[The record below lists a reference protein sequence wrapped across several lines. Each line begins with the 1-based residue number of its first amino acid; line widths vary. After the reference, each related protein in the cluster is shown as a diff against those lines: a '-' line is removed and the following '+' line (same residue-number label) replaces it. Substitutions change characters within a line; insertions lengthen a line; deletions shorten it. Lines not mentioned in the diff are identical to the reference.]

1 MFIYVVCPVQDNVA
15 ISFLYS
21 FSKYQIQFASQLL
34 NKSPTMEFKFKL
46 VINVL
51 NFSNHE
57 LPNNVASYSR
67 KDKFVCVT
75 LSLAK
80 IIEDFNEF
88 LRFLS
93 YFDKPFGILSGVQNI
108 PLKR

>member
-1 MFIYVVCPVQDNVA
+1 MFIYVVCPVQDNIA
-15 ISFLYS
+15 ISLLYS

-34 NKSPTMEFKFKL
+34 NESPTIEFKFKL

-57 LPNNVASYSR
+57 LPNNFASYSR
-67 KDKFVCVT
+67 KDKFFCVT

-80 IIEDFNEF
+80 ILEDFNEF
-88 LRFLS
+88 FRFSS
-93 YFDKPFGILSGVQNI
+93 YILSGVQNI